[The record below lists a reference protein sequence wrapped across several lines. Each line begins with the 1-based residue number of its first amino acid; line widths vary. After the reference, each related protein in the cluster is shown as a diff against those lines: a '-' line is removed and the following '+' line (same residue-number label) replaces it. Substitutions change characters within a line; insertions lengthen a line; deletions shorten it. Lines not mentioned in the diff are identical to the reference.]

1 MIRIQSEPIDYHAAT
16 EEVRSHAAGAVCLF
30 LGTVREMTGGQRTI
44 ALTYEAHERMA
55 LQSMAEVESETR
67 SRWPVVEMA
76 LIHRTGYLSLGEI
89 SVVVV
94 VSSPHR
100 KDAFAACQYAM
111 DRLKEMVPIWK
122 QDHDAEGETSWVHP
136 DASNSSADA

>member
-1 MIRIQSEPIDYHAAT
+1 MIRIQTEPIDYHAAT

-30 LGTVREMTGGQRTI
+30 LGTVRVMTGSQRTI
-44 ALTYEAHERMA
+44 ALTYEAHERLA
-55 LQSMAEVESETR
+55 LQSMAEVEAETR

-76 LIHRTGYLSLGEI
+76 LIHRIGYLTLGEI

-122 QDHDAEGETSWVHP
+122 QDHDAAGETSWVHP
-136 DASNSSADA
+136 DASNSSSNA